1 MLTTRCPDL
10 AATSSFTAAAS
21 ICREFLSTFL
31 AGPVLDS
38 LSESA
43 RQVASPGQVSCDWRR
58 AGHVT
63 ATSPLIG
70 QESPSSRPRQP
81 STATLSHAS
90 AEMTLSV
97 YKVLA
102 VTANNRWLQYR
113 RSNQLFLHRPLQFI

>member
-1 MLTTRCPDL
+1 MKIKKNTVHGRLLCTGLIPFVYL
-10 AATSSFTAAAS
+10 ASVNLS
-21 ICREFLSTFL
+21 ICYTINKSTKL
-31 AGPVLDS
+31 QLPSRRTGGCGYTLCLHS
-38 LSESA
+38 
-43 RQVASPGQVSCDWRR
+43 GQVSSDWWR

-63 ATSPLIG
+63 TTSPLIG

-113 RSNQLFLHRPLQFI
+113 RSN